1 MDLILSHWTFPVCAH
16 WFFVSSIYLV
26 VSGVPQGSVL
36 GPILFIIYVNDI
48 THLWSSDTVSIK
60 LFADDT
66 KLYTVLQNDSAFS
79 TDLQSCLDAILE
91 WSALWQLK
99 LAPSKCTVMRIKPR
113 ATHSFSCAPCYH
125 IGSVRLPVISNCTD
139 LGVSYD
145 ANLSFTSHISKIV
158 AKASGRAKLILK
170 CFSSRDPLLLMRAF
184 CTFVRPLLEFSS
196 IIWSPYTVSDINRV
210 ESVQR
215 SFTKAVNY
223 LRFSTY
229 KERLVN
235 LGLDSL
241 QCRRIKADLVLL

>member
-1 MDLILSHWTFPVCAH
+1 MCALVCRYLALS
-16 WFFVSSIYLV
+16 SV
-26 VSGVPQGSVL
+26 VSGVPQCIF

-60 LFADDT
+60 LFADNT

-91 WSALWQLK
+91 WSARWQLK

-145 ANLSFTSHISKIV
+145 MMLSYHLLRTS
-158 AKASGRAKLILK
+158 AR
-170 CFSSRDPLLLMRAF
+170 LLLKR
-184 CTFVRPLLEFSS
+184 
-196 IIWSPYTVSDINRV
+196 RV
-210 ESVQR
+210 VP
-215 SFTKAVNY
+215 
-223 LRFSTY
+223 
-229 KERLVN
+229 
-235 LGLDSL
+235 SL
-241 QCRRIKADLVLL
+241 F